1 MTRYY
6 LAASILAQREED
18 GARYRKLV
26 SMARAALPEGDTL
39 VPCDVFWRGMR
50 DGKAGKRSRRVKGPQ
65 WWPTLA
71 RLCDAFVFITAADG
85 STGEGVRQEH
95 RVMHQAGH
103 PCFWLTEDGQLI
115 ERGGY
120 DFIPI
125 KQDRRPDRAYTVTP
139 AQEHAAATTT
149 QRKEKTA

>member
-6 LAASILAQREED
+6 LAASMAAQQEEG
-18 GARYRKLV
+18 GARYHRLV
-26 SMARAALPEGDTL
+26 ARARRALKPGDEL
-39 VPCDVFWRGMR
+39 VPCDVFWRGMH
-50 DGKAGKRSRRVKGPQ
+50 DGKAGKRSRRVKRPQ
-65 WWPTLA
+65 WWSALA
-71 RLCDAFVFITAADG
+71 RLCDAFIFITAADG

-125 KQDRRPDRAYTVTP
+125 KQDRRPDRTYTVTL
-139 AQEHAAATTT
+139 ADENITTS
-149 QRKEKTA
+149 RKEASA